1 MGPRIREDTGG
12 EHPHPPPSRGE
23 RKQKRGAMAARFFT
37 ALRCVQNDVWGA
49 EGGMGPRIREDTG
62 GGLHVGG
69 GGHAH
74 EGEAAAEDD
83 AGGGG

>member
-12 EHPHPPPSRGE
+12 VVIRRERTLGGRGRAVRE
-23 RKQKRGAMAARFFT
+23 SPLWGVWMLRKGVK
-37 ALRCVQNDVWGA
+37 
-49 EGGMGPRIREDTG
+49 MGPRIREDTG